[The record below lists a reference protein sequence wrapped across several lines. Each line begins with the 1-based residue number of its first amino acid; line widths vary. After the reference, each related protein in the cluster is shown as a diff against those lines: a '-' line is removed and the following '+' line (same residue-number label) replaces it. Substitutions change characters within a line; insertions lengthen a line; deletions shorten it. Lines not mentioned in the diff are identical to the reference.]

1 MTCYFA
7 RAQTMKRIFPLL
19 IGVLSCAA
27 FAHAGE
33 VTVEATMTTGPNGQE
48 TTTFA
53 ADAPTVFATFKTK
66 GGSDRDK
73 IRAVWIADDVGDAAP
88 KGTKIDEKTLKMEGD
103 TEDGV
108 FSLSKPTNGW
118 PVGKYHV
125 EIYVNDELVT
135 KLKFTIKAAA
145 KSKKHSDEA
154 EEESGD

>member
-1 MTCYFA
+1 
-7 RAQTMKRIFPLL
+7 MKRTFLLL
-19 IGVLSCAA
+19 IGMLSCIA
-27 FAHAGE
+27 FVRAGE
-33 VTVEATMTTGPNGQE
+33 VTVEAKMTTGPNGEE
-48 TTTFA
+48 TTTFG
-53 ADAPTVFATFKTK
+53 ADAPKVFVTFKTK
-66 GGSDRDK
+66 GASDGDK

-118 PVGKYHV
+118 PVGKYRV

-135 KLKFTIKAAA
+135 KLKFTIKGAA
-145 KSKKHSDEA
+145 KSKKHSDEE